1 MVFVLLKIHVMNKST
16 IFVGIDISKD
26 VFDVYDSEA
35 CHMQFSN
42 DEKGFDLFIKQ
53 LTSNHWCVMEATG
66 CYHQRLAITLF
77 DIGLRVSVIN
87 PLIIKR
93 FIQMKLKQVKTDKS
107 DSKMICLYAMEQAL
121 DLWSPEP
128 DYIVECKA
136 LQGVVRLYF
145 KQRTALKNTLHS
157 ISTGN
162 RCKGKLKSSIVRQLK
177 CLDKEIN
184 LLETEI
190 ENLIRTHEQ
199 ELFMRLNTIPG
210 VGRKTSMLL
219 IVSTNGFRDFES
231 PRQLSSYFGLAPN
244 ERSSGSSV
252 RGRSRISK
260 RGNSLVRNHLFL
272 CSFTACVHNPQCKA
286 LFDRIVLK
294 GKSKK
299 LALIAVCNK
308 LIKQAYGISKSG
320 LDYDRNYIGRLN

>member
-1 MVFVLLKIHVMNKST
+1 MNKST

-26 VFDVYDSEA
+26 TFDVYDSKDG
-35 CHMQFSN
+35 HFKYSN
-42 DEKGFDLFIKQ
+42 DEKGFKSFIKR
-53 LTSNHWCVMEATG
+53 LTPSHWCVMEATG
-66 CYHQRLAITLF
+66 CYHQRLAIALF
-77 DIGLRVSVIN
+77 DRRLSVSVIN

-107 DSKMICLYAMEQAL
+107 DSKMICRYGEEQAL

-145 KQRTALKNTLHS
+145 KQRTALKNTFHS
-157 ISTGN
+157 ISTSKRG
-162 RCKGKLKSSIVRQLK
+162 KGKLIRSIQRQLK
-177 CLDKEIN
+177 NIDKEIR
-184 LLETEI
+184 LLEIAI
-190 ENLIRTHEQ
+190 ENLIRTHE
-199 ELFMRLNTIPG
+199 EDLFTRLNTIPG
-210 VGRKTSMLL
+210 VGKKTSMLL

-231 PRQLSSYFGLAPN
+231 SRQLSSYFGLAPN

-260 RGNSLVRNHLFL
+260 RGDSLVRNHLFL

-286 LFDRIVLK
+286 LYDRIVIK

-308 LIKQAYGISKSG
+308 LIKQTYGIAKSG
-320 LDYDRNYIGRLN
+320 LDYDRDYVGRLS

>member
-1 MVFVLLKIHVMNKST
+1 MNKST

-26 VFDVYDSEA
+26 VFDVYDSEDG
-35 CHMQFSN
+35 HFQFTN
-42 DEKGFDLFIKQ
+42 DEKGFKLFRKE
-53 LTSNHWCVMEATG
+53 LTSAHCCVMEATG
-66 CYHQRLAITLF
+66 CYHQRLAIALF
-77 DIGLRVSVIN
+77 EKGIRVSVIN

-93 FIQMKLKQVKTDKS
+93 FIQMKLNQVKTDKS
-107 DSKMICLYAMEQAL
+107 DSKMICRYGEEQAL

-128 DYIVECKA
+128 DYIVQCKT

-145 KQRTALKNTLHS
+145 KQRTALKNTFHS
-157 ISTGN
+157 MSTSKRG
-162 RCKGKLKSSIVRQLK
+162 KGKLTRSIQRQLK
-177 CLDKEIN
+177 CLDKEIG

-190 ENLIRTHEQ
+190 ENLIRANEQ
-199 ELFMRLNTIPG
+199 DLFTRLNTIPG
-210 VGRKTSMLL
+210 VGKKTSMLL

-231 PRQLSSYFGLAPN
+231 SRQLSSYFGLAPN
-244 ERSSGSSV
+244 ERSSGSSI

-260 RGNSLVRNHLFL
+260 RGDSLVRNHLFL

-286 LFDRIVLK
+286 LYDRIVLK

-308 LIKQAYGISKSG
+308 LIKQAYGISRSG
-320 LDYDRNYIGRLN
+320 LEYDRNYVGRLS